1 MSYFNST
8 SRLGLIALAAAVC
21 APAFADE
28 DSGWYGGGAI
38 GPTRAKIDDP
48 KITSTL
54 LGAGLVPTI
63 TDRNRDNGFKLFGGY
78 QINRN
83 FALEGSYFDLGKFG
97 FTATTVPPG
106 SLRGDIRLK
115 GLALDGLGIL
125 PLTSGFS
132 VFGRLGMNYAQARD
146 QFATTGVVSLANLN
160 PSKSQLNYKYGVG
173 LMYALTESL
182 AVRLETERY
191 RVNDAVGNRG
201 HVDLVSLGLLYRFGA
216 HSPAV
221 VPRAVAA
228 EPVVMAAAPAP
239 APVVVAAPPPAPAP
253 APAVVVVPVSVPVRK
268 VSFSA
273 DSLFDFDRSAVKPS
287 GKLALDKFVGELQG
301 VQYDTISVTGHTDR
315 IGSQAYNQKLS
326 SRRAEAVR
334 IYLVEAAGISAGK
347 IEARGVDGSLP
358 LTKPGECVGNKATP
372 QLIACLQPDRRVEV
386 QVTGTR

>member
-1 MSYFNST
+1 MSYFKTTT
-8 SRLGLIALAAAVC
+8 SLGLIALAVAVS
-21 APAFADE
+21 APALADE
-28 DSGWYGGGAI
+28 DSGWYAGAAI
-38 GPTRAKIDDP
+38 GPSKAKIDDP

-54 LGAGLVPTI
+54 LGVGLTPTI
-63 TDRNRDNGFKLFGGY
+63 SDRNRDNGFKLFGGY

-83 FALEGSYFDLGKFG
+83 FALEGSYFDLGQFG

-146 QFATTGVVSLANLN
+146 QFATTGAVSLANLN
-160 PSKSQLNYKYGVG
+160 PSRSQLNWKYGVG

-182 AVRLETERY
+182 SVRLETERY

-216 HSPAV
+216 KSPTP
-221 VPRAVAA
+221 VPRAMAA
-228 EPVVMAAAPAP
+228 EPVVVAAAPAP
-239 APVVVAAPPPAPAP
+239 VAVVVTAPPPPAPVVVVAPV
-253 APAVVVVPVSVPVRK
+253 AVALRK

-273 DSLFDFDRSAVKPS
+273 DSLFDFDRSVVKPS
-287 GKLALDKFVGELQG
+287 GKLALDNFAAELKG
-301 VQYDTISVTGHTDR
+301 VQYDTILVTGHTDR
-315 IGSQAYNQKLS
+315 IGSHAYNQKLS
-326 SRRAEAVR
+326 SRRAEAVSG
-334 IYLVEAAGISAGK
+334 YLAGAAGIPASK

-358 LTKPGECVGNKATP
+358 MTKPGECVGNKATP

-386 QVTGTR
+386 QVTGMR

>member
-1 MSYFNST
+1 MSHFHTT
-8 SRLGLIALAAAVC
+8 SRLGLIALAVAITW
-21 APAFADE
+21 PAFADE
-28 DSGWYGGGAI
+28 DSGWYGGAAV

-54 LGAGLVPTI
+54 LGAGLTPTI
-63 TDRNRDNGFKLFGGY
+63 SDRNRDHGFKLFGGY

-83 FALEGSYFDLGKFG
+83 FALEGSYFDLGQFG

-125 PLTSGFS
+125 PLASGFS
-132 VFGRLGMNYAQARD
+132 VFGRLGLNYAQARD
-146 QFATTGVVSLANLN
+146 QFATTGAVSLANLN
-160 PSKSQLNYKYGVG
+160 PSKSQVNWKYGVG
-173 LMYALTESL
+173 LMYALNESL
-182 AVRLETERY
+182 SIRLETERY

-221 VPRAVAA
+221 VPRAMAA

-239 APVVVAAPPPAPAP
+239 VPVVVAPPPAP
-253 APAVVVVPVSVPVRK
+253 APAVVVVPVSVALRK

-273 DSLFDFDRSAVKPS
+273 DSLFDFDRSTVKPA
-287 GKLALDKFVGELQG
+287 GKLALDKFAAELKG
-301 VQYDTISVTGHTDR
+301 LQYDTISVTGHTDR

-326 SRRAEAVR
+326 SRRAEAVSA
-334 IYLVEAAGISAGK
+334 YLVESAGIAASR

-358 LTKPGECVGNKATP
+358 LTKPGECVGNKATA

-386 QVTGTR
+386 QVTGMR